1 VLQPGHRLGFG
12 LKALQVRQATGV
24 ETFQSDESIESAV
37 SRLPDDAHAAAAEQ
51 TEYLIAGDVRGGTGS
66 GGQLRVA
73 ATRPGRL
80 MFRFGFH
87 WPTERRQGL
96 IAPAIELSGLLL
108 ATRTRCQM
116 LADPQDLGFG

>member
-51 TEYLIAGDVRGGTGS
+51 TEYLIAGDVRSRTGS
-66 GGQLRVA
+66 GRQLRVA
-73 ATRPGRL
+73 ATRPGWL
-80 MFRFGFH
+80 MSGFGCH
-87 WPTERRQGL
+87 GPAERRQGL
-96 IAPAIELSGLLL
+96 IAQTVE
-108 ATRTRCQM
+108 
-116 LADPQDLGFG
+116 